1 MKKRYSHHKGI
12 SLFELLIVIAL
23 IVILSSAFILSSIN
37 TSASGDAAKII
48 ANLTTIKQ
56 AATSWY
62 ADHRDTVREMYRL
75 KKKLPNEKV
84 YIDDISKYLGDGTI
98 TLNDLTGGSTGILKQ
113 GTYGIFNVIKYRTA
127 WYAGYRFD
135 ENEEAVKEKLKGRQE
150 TLGLHFS
157 NQTPNPNNL
166 SPGDKNANVGDDIVW
181 MHILGDLTK
190 TDW

>member
-1 MKKRYSHHKGI
+1 MRNFTRRRGI

-48 ANLTTIKQ
+48 ANLTAIKQ

-75 KKKLPNEKV
+75 KKKVQNEKV
-84 YIDDISKYLGDGTI
+84 YTDDISKYLGDGTI
-98 TLNDLTGGSTGILKQ
+98 TLNDLVKEEGNDILKK
-113 GTYGIFNVIKYRTA
+113 GTYGIFNVKNYRTT

-135 ENEEAVKEKLKGRQE
+135 ENEEDVKEKLKGRQD

-157 NQTPNPNNL
+157 KQTPNPNNL
-166 SPGDKNANVGDDIVW
+166 SPNNNAGDDIVW
-181 MHILGDLTK
+181 MHILGELTA